1 MRKFSFTS
9 SQAHLAFKKAFP
21 AFKNNE
27 SFVAVAQYIYGNDW
41 IMKLLSREQRLQ
53 LELQG
58 TGEEGISVSGSISCS
73 SEEGNEQE
81 EYNLLNPKPLYLYVN
96 EIALDGGAHDSE
108 VYHAL
113 GIF

>member
-1 MRKFSFTS
+1 
-9 SQAHLAFKKAFP
+9 
-21 AFKNNE
+21 
-27 SFVAVAQYIYGNDW
+27 
-41 IMKLLSREQRLQ
+41 MKLLSREQRLQ

-58 TGEEGISVSGSISCS
+58 TGEEGISVSDSISCS